1 MAMNRQIAKDIDEY
15 VGRCP
20 KDVQRLLT
28 QMRTTIQKAAPQAME
43 KISYG
48 IPTFYLNGNL
58 VHFGAAQN
66 HIGFYPTPSGITAFK
81 KELALYKSS
90 KGAVQFPKD
99 KPLPL
104 ALVARIVKFRLKDQ
118 LPIQRRP
125 RTKGE

>member
-1 MAMNRQIAKDIDEY
+1 MAMNRKITKDIDEY
-15 VGRCP
+15 LGRCP
-20 KDVQRLLT
+20 KDEQRLLT
-28 QMRTTIQKAAPQAME
+28 QMRTTIQKAAPQATE

-81 KELALYKSS
+81 KELAPYKSS

-104 ALVARIVKFRLKDQ
+104 ALVARIVKFRVKEQ
-118 LPIQRRP
+118 LPRQ
-125 RTKGE
+125 

>member
-1 MAMNRQIAKDIDEY
+1 MNRKIAKDIDEY
-15 VGRCP
+15 VGHCP
-20 KDVQRLLT
+20 QDVQPLLT
-28 QMRTTIQKAAPQAME
+28 QMRATIRQAAAQATE

-81 KELALYKSS
+81 KELEPYKSS

-104 ALVARIVKFRLKDQ
+104 ALVTRIVKFRVKEQ
-118 LPIQRRP
+118 QAKSK
-125 RTKGE
+125 KGST

>member
-1 MAMNRQIAKDIDEY
+1 MNRKIAKDIDEY
-15 VGRCP
+15 VGHCP
-20 KDVQRLLT
+20 QDVQPPLT
-28 QMRTTIQKAAPQAME
+28 QMRATIQQAAAQATE

-81 KELALYKSS
+81 KELEPYKSS

-104 ALVARIVKFRLKDQ
+104 ALVTRIVKFRVKEQ
-118 LPIQRRP
+118 QAKSK
-125 RTKGE
+125 KGST

>member
-1 MAMNRQIAKDIDEY
+1 MNRKIAKDIDEY
-15 VGRCP
+15 VGHCP
-20 KDVQRLLT
+20 QDVQPLLT
-28 QMRTTIQKAAPQAME
+28 QMRATIQQAAAQATE

-81 KELALYKSS
+81 KELEPYKSS

-104 ALVARIVKFRLKDQ
+104 ALVTRIVKFRVKEQ
-118 LPIQRRP
+118 QAKSK
-125 RTKGE
+125 KGST

>member
-1 MAMNRQIAKDIDEY
+1 MNRKIAKDIDEY
-15 VGRCP
+15 VGHCP
-20 KDVQRLLT
+20 QDVQPLLT
-28 QMRTTIQKAAPQAME
+28 QMRATIQQAAAQATE

-81 KELALYKSS
+81 KELEPYKSS

-104 ALVARIVKFRLKDQ
+104 ALITRIVKFRVKEQ
-118 LPIQRRP
+118 QAKSK
-125 RTKGE
+125 KGST

>member
-1 MAMNRQIAKDIDEY
+1 MNRKIAKDIDEY
-15 VGRCP
+15 VGHCP
-20 KDVQRLLT
+20 QDVQPLLT
-28 QMRTTIQKAAPQAME
+28 QMRATIQQAAAQATE

-81 KELALYKSS
+81 KELEPYKSS

-104 ALVARIVKFRLKDQ
+104 ALVTRIVKFRVKEQ
-118 LPIQRRP
+118 QEKSK
-125 RTKGE
+125 KGST

>member
-1 MAMNRQIAKDIDEY
+1 LNRKIAKDIDEY
-15 VGRCP
+15 VGHCP
-20 KDVQRLLT
+20 QDVQPLLT
-28 QMRTTIQKAAPQAME
+28 QMRATIQQAAAQATE

-81 KELALYKSS
+81 KELEPYKSS

-104 ALVARIVKFRLKDQ
+104 ALITRIVKFRVKEQ
-118 LPIQRRP
+118 QAKSK
-125 RTKGE
+125 KGST